1 MSEKNPHALRGG
13 WPGALSVGSGVL
25 QPSIVING
33 GNSEP
38 LVTITGDGEVKI
50 ANPEKIDDAAR
61 AFFEAVQH
69 LLHKAGPFVVRKR
82 GVSEFMTICMGAVD
96 WTQNDKL
103 ATHFA
108 RQADAHE
115 AAIGQD
121 VEILPVSKAMVF

>member
-1 MSEKNPHALRGG
+1 MSEKNPHAYEGF
-13 WPGALSVGSGVL
+13 PGALHVGAGTFS
-25 QPSIVING
+25 PSIVING

-38 LVTITGDGEVKI
+38 LVTITAEGEVKV
-50 ANPEKIDDAAR
+50 AHPERLDEAAR
-61 AFFEAVQH
+61 AFFDAVQH
-69 LLHKAGPFVVRKR
+69 LFHKHEPHIVRKR

-96 WTQNDKL
+96 WTQNSKL